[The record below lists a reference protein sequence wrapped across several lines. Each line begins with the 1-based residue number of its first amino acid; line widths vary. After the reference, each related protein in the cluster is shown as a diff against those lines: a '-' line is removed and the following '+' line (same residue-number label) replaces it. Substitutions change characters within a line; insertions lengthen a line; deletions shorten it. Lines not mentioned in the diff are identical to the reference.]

1 VSLRLR
7 PGSLWP
13 AVDARTRSALA
24 CGALQPITT
33 RREWVEEGGVRFLVH
48 VLGGESRKR
57 SHAAAQ
63 RREGIDPFAAPEPE
77 LFVAD
82 VSDTHYCVLN
92 KFPILPRHALVVTR
106 AFEEQEAYLGE
117 ADFEALAACLAEG
130 PAFVAYNAGPGAGA
144 SQRHKHLQLVPA
156 PLGEGPALL
165 ATEPWLE
172 AGRLPFRCVAERVD
186 GLGPAAL
193 HARYR
198 AALASLYLAG
208 DAAPTGP
215 YNLVATPRWLLVVP
229 RRRAHFEGAPVNALA
244 FAGALLAFDDLQ
256 LARIRTAGP
265 LAVLAGTVLRNQ
277 ETTPAGRVT

>member
-1 VSLRLR
+1 MSLRLR

-48 VLGGESRKR
+48 VLGGESRKQ

-63 RREGIDPFAAPEPE
+63 RREGIDPFATPEPE

-117 ADFEALAACLAEG
+117 ADFEALSACLAEG
-130 PAFVAYNAGPGAGA
+130 PAFVAYNSGPGAGA

-165 ATEPWLE
+165 FVARTVPPGLRVQTVLLRARLELSPQAVPGLLPWPL
-172 AGRLPFRCVAERVD
+172 
-186 GLGPAAL
+186 
-193 HARYR
+193 
-198 AALASLYLAG
+198 SIYLA
-208 DAAPTGP
+208 
-215 YNLVATPRWLLVVP
+215 PR
-229 RRRAHFEGAPVNALA
+229 
-244 FAGALLAFDDLQ
+244 
-256 LARIRTAGP
+256 
-265 LAVLAGTVLRNQ
+265 
-277 ETTPAGRVT
+277 